1 VENEIQKELLNSL
14 EPLLIPHQFKKDF
27 VEDENEVLI
36 WKNDGE
42 TLRNLIIYD
51 DGAMCLSIININ
63 DSGKKLSFF
72 ESTDNPEEIV
82 KYLLL

>member
-1 VENEIQKELLNSL
+1 MENEIQKELLNFL

-27 VEDENEVLI
+27 VEEDEVLI

-42 TLRNLIIYD
+42 TLRNLIIHD
-51 DGAMCLSIININ
+51 DGTMCLSIININ
-63 DSGKKLSFF
+63 DSRKKLSFF